1 MKANFKINTL
11 RGIFLCLTM
20 NKESLCPRTVFSQTQ
35 EIKNVCLKRRFKFV
49 VEKTT
54 NLKPLPFCLE
64 RVLLFLRSVF
74 ALVRPCF
81 ASPKQD
87 RPSLHSASK
96 RRTLSFCSTRFFKS
110 SSLRDPRSDRRTL
123 QLALLKNLI
132 KK

>member
-1 MKANFKINTL
+1 MIVKDLMGKADSLSGRNPWWL
-11 RGIFLCLTM
+11 RGYKFSPCR
-20 NKESLCPRTVFSQTQ
+20 RTVFSQTQ

-81 ASPKQD
+81 ASLEQD
-87 RPSLHSASK
+87 RPSLNYASK
-96 RRTLSFCSTRFFKS
+96 R
-110 SSLRDPRSDRRTL
+110 
-123 QLALLKNLI
+123 
-132 KK
+132 